1 MGPIF
6 AARTS
11 IIAFHHPA
19 PLPTLPRFSFCLA
32 GPQSFQPTTS
42 RSFSFRSVRR
52 VVPSRFSAP
61 LTTFK
66 TTHNFAID
74 RSKQASKHY
83 TTSVGNA
90 GSYKSALNAITKD
103 QISFQPTTSRS
114 LSFKSIRRV
123 APWPSSNPLTA
134 FRTMHNFVIDRLKQ
148 ASEYYAVGNAVS
160 DKPALNATIKDQT
173 SLQIVDHKKSLL
185 PASRTV
191 TSSPSPAEN
200 PKSEIQETQQI
211 IDGNLLELHFLPKI
225 LSKEQLSAI
234 KDWMEYM
241 KNLTY
246 DDFDN
251 RRGYIWDNC
260 RLDTRDINSLRLLSI
275 DLVKKFVTIQGVN
288 VEQFPK
294 SIFSYP
300 NISQILL
307 ETILPTYFKT
317 ISQQKK
323 LPDSIYLQIFVL
335 RSLLSERVSTQKQH
349 VRWHQDPSEYGTVA
363 DYTLVLMLSD
373 PFDPLSG
380 WEGGELLL
388 KNGLPSNVAP
398 AIRVVPKYNQ
408 AILFNNK
415 KNSHM
420 VTAIKNAKNHTT
432 RDIIIINIYL
442 EDPSL

>member
-11 IIAFHHPA
+11 RIAFHHPA
-19 PLPTLPRFSFCLA
+19 PLPKLPRFSFCLA
-32 GPQSFQPTTS
+32 GSQSFQPTTP
-42 RSFSFRSVRR
+42 RSLSFRSVRKVAPR
-52 VVPSRFSAP
+52 LSSAP

-66 TTHNFAID
+66 TTHNFAIG
-74 RSKQASKHY
+74 RLKPASKHY
-83 TTSVGNA
+83 TTSVG
-90 GSYKSALNAITKD
+90 SAI
-103 QISFQPTTSRS
+103 
-114 LSFKSIRRV
+114 
-123 APWPSSNPLTA
+123 
-134 FRTMHNFVIDRLKQ
+134 
-148 ASEYYAVGNAVS
+148 S
-160 DKPALNATIKDQT
+160 DKPALSATTKDQT

-200 PKSEIQETQQI
+200 PKSEIEETQQI
-211 IDGNLLELHFLPKI
+211 IDGNLLELHFLANM

-234 KDWMEYM
+234 KNWMEYM
-241 KNLTY
+241 KNFTY
-246 DDFDN
+246 EDFDN
-251 RRGYIWDNC
+251 RWGYIWDNC
-260 RLDTRDINSLRLLSI
+260 RLDTRDITSPRLLSI
-275 DLVKKFVTIQGVN
+275 DLVKKFVTIQGID

-307 ETILPTYFKT
+307 EKILPVYFKA

-323 LPDSIYLQIFVL
+323 LPDNVYLQIFVL
-335 RSLLSERVSTQKQH
+335 RSLLSETISTQKQL
-349 VRWHQDPSEYGTVA
+349 VRWHQDRSEYGKVA

-380 WEGGELLL
+380 WEGGDLLL
-388 KNGLPSNVAP
+388 KNGVPSNVAP
-398 AIRVVPKYNQ
+398 AIRVVPRYNQ

-432 RDIIIINIYL
+432 RDIIIINVYL